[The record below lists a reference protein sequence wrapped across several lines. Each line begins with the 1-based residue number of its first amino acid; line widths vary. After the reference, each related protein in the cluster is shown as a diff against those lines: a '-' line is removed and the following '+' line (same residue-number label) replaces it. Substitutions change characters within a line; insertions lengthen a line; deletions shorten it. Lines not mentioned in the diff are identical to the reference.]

1 MSARAEPVIA
11 EPEIHGGIEL
21 DESCRYLAIII
32 LAYTWTYYKTNAETA
47 KELNTCINPVLGKLQ
62 EYRRIC
68 LQHKNR
74 MPHSRL
80 LRIVKNYRPTGRRNQ
95 GRLLKRLLD
104 VRPEWVNMWPN
115 SVLARWWQRILA
127 SLTIHNSE
135 YLVGGVHVVQMTCPL
150 ICMHPVRQL
159 AHTVIIKKQIL
170 CFAFIFVTSILVYI
184 T

>member
-32 LAYTWTYYKTNAETA
+32 LAYTWTYCKTNTEIAE
-47 KELNTCINPVLGKLQ
+47 ELNINPVLDKLQ
-62 EYRRIC
+62 EYIRIC
-68 LQHKNR
+68 LEHKNR

-104 VRPEWVNMWPN
+104 V
-115 SVLARWWQRILA
+115 
-127 SLTIHNSE
+127 
-135 YLVGGVHVVQMTCPL
+135 
-150 ICMHPVRQL
+150 
-159 AHTVIIKKQIL
+159 
-170 CFAFIFVTSILVYI
+170 
-184 T
+184 

>member
-115 SVLARWWQRILA
+115 SVLAR
-127 SLTIHNSE
+127 
-135 YLVGGVHVVQMTCPL
+135 
-150 ICMHPVRQL
+150 
-159 AHTVIIKKQIL
+159 
-170 CFAFIFVTSILVYI
+170 
-184 T
+184 